1 MSAGFLCF
9 LWRYRIID
17 VDPCVTQELGSLL
30 VGNNNKFTVVQT
42 CLKGDRL
49 DSNCKI
55 VRCFHFSR
63 FVCFHQMKI
72 TWKPDIT
79 GSHFAATGSN
89 VQPRSWG
96 ARGSGFA
103 ESRRELQLAH
113 VGALGS
119 EDARHNSS
127 EKNRKRTSW
136 AWWIYKLKWPILMIY
151 IWNMV
156 L

>member
-1 MSAGFLCF
+1 MFFICRCRQVFFVFFDATGLSML
-9 LWRYRIID
+9 IQ
-17 VDPCVTQELGSLL
+17 CVTQELGSLL
-30 VGNNNKFTVVQT
+30 VGNNNKFTVAQRR
-42 CLKGDRL
+42 LKGDRL

-55 VRCFHFSR
+55 VRCFDFSR

-79 GSHFAATGSN
+79 GSHFVATGSN
-89 VQPRSWG
+89 AQPRSWG

-119 EDARHNSS
+119 EDARHTQLGKEP
-127 EKNRKRTSW
+127 EKNQ
-136 AWWIYKLKWPILMIY
+136 LG
-151 IWNMV
+151 MV
-156 L
+156 NL

>member
-42 CLKGDRL
+42 CLQGDRL

-55 VRCFHFSR
+55 VRCFHFS
-63 FVCFHQMKI
+63 VSIK
-72 TWKPDIT
+72 WKSRESRTSPDPTLLPRGQTPSRGPEVQEEVALQKAAVSCNWLMLEHLAQKMPDI
-79 GSHFAATGSN
+79 
-89 VQPRSWG
+89 R
-96 ARGSGFA
+96 
-103 ESRRELQLAH
+103 
-113 VGALGS
+113 
-119 EDARHNSS
+119 SS

-151 IWNMV
+151 IRNMV